1 MARTYPATD
10 TYFYDVNSGI
20 WLTPSS
26 SSVRRRRKVSSSL
39 FCVCAAKDRIHHHQS
54 HTHHHHHYYST
65 NTTILNQ
72 SITMK
77 LSATIILAAITGTS
91 AFAPLS
97 QSRASAVKPLNYGWD
112 DYNKSQAAAPAAPAP
127 AAPAAPAP
135 AAPAPPAY
143 AAPAPAAYAAPA
155 APAAPASPEPIV
167 EDEPMSKSWAA
178 KITYDPSKD
187 VFPVFPP
194 HYRTFDAIWAD
205 FKAAGY

>member
-1 MARTYPATD
+1 
-10 TYFYDVNSGI
+10 
-20 WLTPSS
+20 
-26 SSVRRRRKVSSSL
+26 
-39 FCVCAAKDRIHHHQS
+39 
-54 HTHHHHHYYST
+54 
-65 NTTILNQ
+65 
-72 SITMK
+72 MK

-127 AAPAAPAP
+127 AAPAPPAY

-143 AAPAPAAYAAPA
+143 AAPAAPAAPVAYAPPAPAAYAAPA